1 MMRSISVI
9 IEERAR
15 RPASIWPGNH
25 VNGLLGGRGK
35 VKRGVNEEECLVQ
48 LILWIERNW
57 PCRRRKV
64 RPTIHLEA
72 CGRRLQMNNEICK
85 CCRSLLS

>member
-9 IEERAR
+9 IDESAR

-35 VKRGVNEEECLVQ
+35 VERGVNEEECRIQ
-48 LILWIERNW
+48 LILCIEM
-57 PCRRRKV
+57 K
-64 RPTIHLEA
+64 
-72 CGRRLQMNNEICK
+72 
-85 CCRSLLS
+85 